1 LIQGA
6 SAEPWPQSFLRLG
19 LHRPLD
25 LLLHFPLRY
34 EDESQVWPLSRF
46 QTGDSGQCQVVVVEV
61 RVVFKPRRTLLIRV
75 ADESGEGLLRFL
87 YFKEAMRQS
96 FVAGQRIRVVGQAR
110 RLGLGEVEFIH
121 PRIRQGWLTEE
132 ALAKQPLVAVY
143 PTTQGLSQ
151 AVIRRAV
158 TQALSGHRPAEWLP
172 TAWQKRFGLVSL
184 PEAFVALHRPVHPVV
199 EHQMESAWNRIRFD
213 ELLAQQV
220 ALRRARLRRATH
232 RAPRL
237 EDPEGLAARLLQA
250 LPFALTAG
258 QQQAWQQVYADLC
271 LDRPVHRL
279 IQGDVGSGK
288 TIIAA
293 LAAAQAIGSGY
304 QAAVMAPTEILAAQ
318 LFEKL
323 TQWLAPLDVETVF
336 LKGGRA
342 AAQRRET
349 VARMASQAPCLVVG
363 THALIQKDIVFGRLG
378 VAIIDEQHR
387 FGVAQRMAL
396 RERLVSSDQT
406 TCHILGMSA
415 TPIPRSLAM
424 TFLADLDVSII
435 PDRPK
440 GRLPIQ
446 TRLMSQSRREELL
459 ARVLHFLDHEGQAY
473 WVCPVIEEQEE
484 GEHKNPLMA
493 LEETQA
499 WLTPV
504 LGDRMVVIHGR
515 LRPDEKSAA
524 MARFISGEARLL
536 LATTVIEVGVDVPT
550 ARLIVIDHA
559 ERFGLA
565 QLHQLRGRVGRGHG
579 QSTCVLLYEPPL
591 SDAARDRLKALYET
605 EDGFELANRDLALR
619 GPGEILGMRQSGEV
633 GLRFSD
639 LVRDRALVQAAVDCG
654 QQIAEAYEDEA
665 ALEAL
670 GFSRAAIEA
679 LLDRWARRADDLL
692 RSV

>member
-1 LIQGA
+1 
-6 SAEPWPQSFLRLG
+6 
-19 LHRPLD
+19 
-25 LLLHFPLRY
+25 
-34 EDESQVWPLSRF
+34 
-46 QTGDSGQCQVVVVEV
+46 VVVVEA

-75 ADESGEGLLRFL
+75 ADETGEGILRFL

-96 FVAGQRIRVVGQAR
+96 FVAGQKIRIVGQAR

-121 PRIRQGWLTEE
+121 PRIRQGWLTVE

-151 AVIRRAV
+151 AVIRRSVAL
-158 TQALSGHRPAEWLP
+158 ALSDHRPLEWLP
-172 TAWQKRFGLVSL
+172 IAWQQRLGLVAL
-184 PEAFVALHRPVHPVV
+184 PEALMALHRPAAPLV
-199 EHQMESAWNRIRFD
+199 EGQMEAAWNRVRFD

-220 ALRRARLRRATH
+220 ALRRARLRRAGH

-237 EDPEGLAARLLQA
+237 EDARGLASRLLQL
-250 LPFALTAG
+250 LPFTLTPG
-258 QQQAWQQVYADLC
+258 QHQAWRQVYADLC

-288 TIIAA
+288 TVIAA

-323 TQWLAPLDVETVF
+323 SQWLSPLGVETVF
-336 LKGGRA
+336 LKGGSA
-342 AAQRRET
+342 AAQRREA
-349 VARMASQAPCLVVG
+349 VARMAAKEPCLVVG
-363 THALIQKDIVFGRLG
+363 THALIQKDITFGRLG
-378 VAIIDEQHR
+378 IAVIDEQHR

-396 RERLVSSDQT
+396 RDRLVSEDQT

-435 PDRPK
+435 QGRPK

-484 GEHKNPLMA
+484 AEHKNPLMA

-499 WLTPV
+499 WLAPV
-504 LGDRMVVIHGR
+504 LGDRMVVVHGR
-515 LRPDEKSAA
+515 LRPEEKSAA
-524 MARFISGEARLL
+524 MARFVSGDARLL
-536 LATTVIEVGVDVPT
+536 LATTVIEVGVDVPA

-565 QLHQLRGRVGRGHG
+565 QLHQLRGRVGRGQG
-579 QSTCVLLYEPPL
+579 QSTCVLLYDPPL
-591 SDAARDRLKALYET
+591 SEAARDRLKALYET
-605 EDGFELANRDLALR
+605 EDGFELANRDLAQR

-633 GLRFSD
+633 GLRFTD

-654 QQIAEAYEDEA
+654 QQIAQAYEDEA

-670 GFSRAAIEA
+670 GLSRTAIEA

-692 RSV
+692 SSV

>member
-1 LIQGA
+1 MTQRA
-6 SAEPWPQSFLRLG
+6 SAAPWPESFRRLG
-19 LHRPLD
+19 LYRPLD

-46 QTGDSGQCQVVVVEV
+46 QTGDSGQCQVVVVEA
-61 RVVFKPRRTLLIRV
+61 RVVFKPRRTLLVRIED
-75 ADESGEGLLRFL
+75 ATGEGILRFL

-96 FVAGQRIRVVGQAR
+96 FAAGQKIRVLGQAR
-110 RLGLGEVEFIH
+110 RLGIGEVEFIH
-121 PRIRQGWLTEE
+121 PRIRQGWLTQE

-151 AVIRRAV
+151 TVIRRAV
-158 TQALSGHRPAEWLP
+158 AQALTDHLPAEWLP
-172 TAWQKRFGLVSL
+172 VAWQKSLGLVSL
-184 PEAFVALHRPVHPVV
+184 PEAIVALHRPTPPVV
-199 EHQMESAWNRIRFD
+199 ERQMEDAWNRIRFD

-220 ALRRARLRRATH
+220 ALRRARLRRDAY

-237 EDPEGLAARLLQA
+237 QDAGGLTSRLLKA
-250 LPFALTAG
+250 LPFSLTEG

-271 LDRPVHRL
+271 RDRPVHRL

-288 TIIAA
+288 TVIAA

-323 TQWLAPLDVETVF
+323 TQWLVPLGVETVF

-342 AAQRRET
+342 AIQRREAI
-349 VARMASQAPCLVVG
+349 ARMASEAPCLAVG

-378 VAIIDEQHR
+378 LAIIDEQHR
-387 FGVAQRMAL
+387 FGVGQRMAL

-424 TFLADLDVSII
+424 TFLADLDVSVIR
-435 PDRPK
+435 DRPK

-484 GEHKNPLMA
+484 AEHKNPLRA

-499 WLTPV
+499 WLAPV
-504 LGDRMVVIHGR
+504 LGDRMVVVHGR
-515 LRPDEKSAA
+515 LRPEEKSAA
-524 MARFISGEARLL
+524 MARFVSGEARLL
-536 LATTVIEVGVDVPT
+536 LATTVIEVGVDVPA

-565 QLHQLRGRVGRGHG
+565 QLHQLRGRVGRGQG
-579 QSTCVLLYEPPL
+579 QSTCVLLFAPAL
-591 SDAARDRLKALYET
+591 SESARDRLKALYET
-605 EDGFELANRDLALR
+605 DDGFELANRDLALR

-639 LVRDRALVQAAVDCG
+639 LVRDRDLVQAAVDCG
-654 QQIAEAYEDEA
+654 QQIADGYEDAA
-665 ALEAL
+665 ALNAL
-670 GFSRAAIEA
+670 GLSGTFIEA

>member
-1 LIQGA
+1 M
-6 SAEPWPQSFLRLG
+6 SAAPWPESFVRLG

-34 EDESQVWPLSRF
+34 EDESQVWPLSHF
-46 QTGDSGQCQVVVVEV
+46 QTGDSGQCQVVVAEA

-75 ADESGEGLLRFL
+75 TDATGEGILRFL

-96 FVAGQRIRVVGQAR
+96 FVAGQKIRVVGQAR
-110 RLGLGEVEFIH
+110 RLGFGEVEFIH
-121 PRIRQGWLTEE
+121 PRIRQGWLTPE
-132 ALAKQPLVAVY
+132 ALAMQPLVAVY

-151 AVIRRAV
+151 AAIRRAV
-158 TQALSGHRPAEWLP
+158 TQALSDHRPDEWLPISWQRRLDLPPLPDALLTLHRPA
-172 TAWQKRFGLVSL
+172 
-184 PEAFVALHRPVHPVV
+184 HPVV
-199 EHQMESAWNRIRFD
+199 EHQMQSAWNRIRFD

-220 ALRRARLRRATH
+220 ALRRARLRRAAH

-237 EDPEGLAARLLQA
+237 EDAGGLSRRLLEA
-250 LPFALTAG
+250 LPFALTPG
-258 QQQAWQQVYADLC
+258 QQQAWQQVYTDLC

-288 TIIAA
+288 TVIAA

-304 QAAVMAPTEILAAQ
+304 QAAVMAPTEILAVQ

-323 TQWLAPLDVETVF
+323 TQWLAPLGVETVL

-342 AAQRRET
+342 ASQRREAIT
-349 VARMASQAPCLVVG
+349 RMASQAPCLVVG
-363 THALIQKDIVFGRLG
+363 THALIQKDIEFGRLG
-378 VAIIDEQHR
+378 LAIIDEQHR

-424 TFLADLDVSII
+424 TFLADLDVSVIR
-435 PDRPK
+435 DRPE

-459 ARVLHFLDHEGQAY
+459 ARLLQFLDHEGQAY

-484 GEHKNPLMA
+484 SDSRQKHGLTA

-499 WLTPV
+499 WLAPV
-504 LGDRMVVIHGR
+504 LGDRMVVVHGR
-515 LRPDEKSAA
+515 MRPEEKSAA
-524 MARFISGEARLL
+524 MAQFVSGAARLL

-565 QLHQLRGRVGRGHG
+565 QLHQLRGRVGRGQG
-579 QSTCVLLYEPPL
+579 QSTCVLLYESPL
-591 SDAARDRLKALYET
+591 SEAARDRLKALYET

-654 QQIAEAYEDEA
+654 QQIAEVFEDAA
-665 ALEAL
+665 ALKAL
-670 GFSRAAIEA
+670 GLSRGAIEA

-692 RSV
+692 SSV